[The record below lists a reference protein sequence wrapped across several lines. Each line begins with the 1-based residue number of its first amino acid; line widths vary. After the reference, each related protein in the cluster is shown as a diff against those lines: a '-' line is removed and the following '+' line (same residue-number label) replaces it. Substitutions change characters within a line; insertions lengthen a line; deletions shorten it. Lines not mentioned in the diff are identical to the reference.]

1 MTSEVDDHLDVEVA
15 PHDGFVVLSADGTID
30 YWTVH
35 PLRTAIEKAVSAP
48 HPCVV
53 LDLGRVGFVDST
65 GLALLVAA
73 DQWTRN
79 RGGWFRIAR
88 PAEQLRRLL
97 STTNLER
104 RLSVHASVDE
114 ATGSGAE

>member
-1 MTSEVDDHLDVEVA
+1 M
-15 PHDGFVVLSADGTID
+15 
-30 YWTVH
+30 
-35 PLRTAIEKAVSAP
+35 
-48 HPCVV
+48 
-53 LDLGRVGFVDST
+53 DST

-97 STTNLER
+97 STTTLER
-104 RLSVHASVDE
+104 RLSVHASLQE